1 MILLKTL
8 IKLPFTSPL
17 LPQGSR
23 ECLALRKNKCR
34 HYRLFSSS
42 SCRICSLFTQYPD
55 TRLSKNNAEELLG
68 AVLVPP
74 SSKVPF
80 HNERRAQ
87 EPAAAAARCVPT
99 AEGGRAFRRE
109 PGSPLRHRARPS
121 GPCCSPSP
129 SCGLGDLRGVSGS
142 LSGLAVRVHTSF
154 PQRFPSPHGSLR
166 WQEPCSTA
174 GCLRCFV

>member
-1 MILLKTL
+1 MRDMLTILKLLFGSNTLKMTMGRLPAWGWGFVCFSDTRVSPHSCIGHISKVTRLVTRWVNYIILQMILLKTL

-80 HNERRAQ
+80 HNG
-87 EPAAAAARCVPT
+87 AAGA
-99 AEGGRAFRRE
+99 
-109 PGSPLRHRARPS
+109 
-121 GPCCSPSP
+121 
-129 SCGLGDLRGVSGS
+129 
-142 LSGLAVRVHTSF
+142 
-154 PQRFPSPHGSLR
+154 
-166 WQEPCSTA
+166 
-174 GCLRCFV
+174 